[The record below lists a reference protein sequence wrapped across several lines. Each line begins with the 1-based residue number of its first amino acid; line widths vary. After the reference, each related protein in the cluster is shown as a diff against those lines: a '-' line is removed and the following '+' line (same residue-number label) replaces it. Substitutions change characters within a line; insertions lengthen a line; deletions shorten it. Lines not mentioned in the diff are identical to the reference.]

1 VFEAPDRTRAFAISK
16 LYSNFITVLIG
27 EELFCPRFVK
37 LDMKGGPMFIIALI
51 ITILLVAL
59 AGANLLIEN
68 IGPDELSNMGIE
80 EK

>member
-1 VFEAPDRTRAFAISK
+1 
-16 LYSNFITVLIG
+16 
-27 EELFCPRFVK
+27 
-37 LDMKGGPMFIIALI
+37 MFILAVF
-51 ITILLVAL
+51 ITILLIVL

>member
-1 VFEAPDRTRAFAISK
+1 M
-16 LYSNFITVLIG
+16 
-27 EELFCPRFVK
+27 FV
-37 LDMKGGPMFIIALI
+37 IALI